1 MRGNVVFYVT
11 RQYMKKNRK
20 RTLTAFFGIFFMV
33 MLMTC
38 VFVGK
43 ETAFDFLERMAVL
56 DQGKWHVSMY
66 DLQPEEAK
74 EVQEISWV
82 QETARSETLGMAD
95 FPESGNES
103 RPYLNIK
110 AYETPEFDWMNIQL
124 KEGRLPEN
132 DRELVVSSD
141 ALTDGASLKGR
152 SGGGEVFQSNH
163 HGEGCECDL
172 SLLFSDSG
180 KRGDGVC
187 SGELFLLWRERQ
199 LYRE

>member
-141 ALTDGASLKGR
+141 ALTDGASLK
-152 SGGGEVFQSNH
+152 V
-163 HGEGCECDL
+163 
-172 SLLFSDSG
+172 
-180 KRGDGVC
+180 GDQVEAKFFNRTITAKDV
-187 SGELFLLWRERQ
+187 SVIFPFIL
-199 LYRE
+199 